1 MQRNVGITKRSFTG
15 LMLMVDSAQQIN
27 QVNHGLETL
36 DWVVIVVYM
45 LITIAIG
52 AFVAKHKSKNITDF
66 FVAGRSLP
74 WWLLGTSIAATWFA
88 TDAPLAVTALVRS
101 KGIYGNWLW
110 WYLGIGIMMM
120 VFFYA
125 KYWRRAEILTDA
137 ELIEMRYSGK
147 SASVLRGFTAAFYG
161 IFKNCITLGWVMLA
175 MLKFSQ
181 IMLGW
186 SAEFA
191 LVITCSYALIHTLL
205 SGIKGV
211 VILDMLHFSAGTIST
226 ILLAILILVQ
236 IGGPTELA
244 SQIASQPDAPA
255 GVMDMLPNLSHIGP
269 TEMVAFVCLIGILWL
284 GQAQGD
290 GYIVQR
296 LFSAKTEK
304 HAIKAS
310 LWFAVAGV
318 VILTWPWIVVG
329 LGSIVILPIS
339 EASEALL
346 ADPELAYPMMILEVL
361 PSGLK
366 GLLVAAFMA
375 AFMSTVDTHLCW
387 GGSYMVNDIYKR
399 FIKKEATPAHYLMV
413 SRIGITVLLLLS
425 AMAAWQMDSIAGAW
439 IYIIEIVSG
448 IAIILM
454 LRWFWWRINAWS
466 EITAMISALVLANG
480 HLIAMGAHKIG
491 WIGESLLIKINFWYN
506 DEHALIR
513 ATIILL
519 LCTAISLV
527 VTFMT
532 KPVEYGTLI
541 AFYKKVNP
549 KGWWSPVSSQM
560 TVNKVD
566 SEGNGKS
573 WMGFVLGVIFL
584 NSILFS
590 VGHAVLGRYL
600 YALALLIVGLV
611 SGWLTLQLVEKVKT
625 QE

>member
-1 MQRNVGITKRSFTG
+1 MG
-15 LMLMVDSAQQIN
+15 LAL
-27 QVNHGLETL
+27 L
-36 DWVVIVVYM
+36 DWAVIVGY
-45 LITIAIG
+45 LLLSIG
-52 AFVAKHKSKNITDF
+52 IGVFVVKHNSKNITDF
-66 FVAGRSLP
+66 FVAGRNLP

-110 WYLGIGIMMM
+110 WYLGTGIMMM

-125 KYWRRAEILTDA
+125 KYWRRSEILTDA
-137 ELIEMRYSGK
+137 EMIELRYSGR
-147 SASVLRGFTAAFYG
+147 SASILRGFTAAFFG
-161 IFKNCITLGWVMLA
+161 IFKNCISLGWIMLA
-175 MLKFSQ
+175 MLKFSN

-191 LVITCSYALIHTLL
+191 LGITLAFALLHTLS

-226 ILLAILILVQ
+226 IILAILVLVQ

-244 SQIASQPDAPA
+244 EQISARADAPA
-255 GVMDMLPNLSHIGP
+255 GVMDMLPDLSHIGP
-269 TEMVAFVCLIGILWL
+269 TEMIAFVCLIGILWL

-296 LFSAKTEK
+296 LFSAKNEK

-329 LGSIVILPIS
+329 LGSVVILPIS

-346 ADPELAYPMMILEVL
+346 ADPELAYPMMINEVL
-361 PSGLK
+361 PVGLR

-399 FIKKEATPAHYLMV
+399 FIRPDGNDRHYLLV
-413 SRIGITVLLLLS
+413 SRISIVLLLGLS
-425 AMAAWQMDSIAGAW
+425 AVAAWQMDSIAGAW

-466 EITAMISALVLANG
+466 EIASMLSALILANG
-480 HLIAMGAHKIG
+480 FLWIKWIHG
-491 WIGESLLIKINFWYN
+491 WGWVSDSVLEMINGWYHE
-506 DEHALIR
+506 DVALIR
-513 ATIILL
+513 ATVLL
-519 LCTAISLV
+519 VLCTAISIL
-527 VTFMT
+527 VTFLT
-532 KPVEYGTLI
+532 KPVDNATLLH
-541 AFYKKVNP
+541 FYTKVRP
-549 KGWWSPVSSQM
+549 KGWWGPIAKQVPDLVDRSSF
-560 TVNKVD
+560 K
-566 SEGNGKS
+566 GS
-573 WMGFVLGVIFL
+573 WLGFLFGVVFL

-590 VGHAVLGRYL
+590 VGHAVLGRYGSAFIL
-600 YALALLIVGLV
+600 MLVGAIC
-611 SGWLTLQLVEKVKT
+611 GWLTLKFVASTQT
-625 QE
+625 QEADANS

>member
-1 MQRNVGITKRSFTG
+1 M
-15 LMLMVDSAQQIN
+15 
-27 QVNHGLETL
+27 GLEFL
-36 DWVVIVVYM
+36 DWAVIFAY
-45 LITIAIG
+45 LLLAIG
-52 AFVAKHKSKNITDF
+52 LAFFVVKHKSKNITDF
-66 FVAGRSLP
+66 FVAGRNLP

-110 WYLGIGIMMM
+110 WYLGAGIMMM

-137 ELIEMRYSGK
+137 EMIELRYSGK
-147 SASVLRGFTAAFYG
+147 SASVLRGFTAAFFG
-161 IFKNCITLGWVMLA
+161 VFKNCISMGWVILA
-175 MLKFSQ
+175 MLKFSN

-191 LVITCSYALIHTLL
+191 LGITLTFALVHTLT

-211 VILDMLHFSAGTIST
+211 VILDMLHFSAGVIST
-226 ILLAILILVQ
+226 MILAVLVLIQV
-236 IGGPTELA
+236 GGPTALA
-244 SQIASQPDAPA
+244 TQIAARSDAPA
-255 GVMDMLPNLSHIGP
+255 GVLDMFPDLSHIGA
-269 TEMVAFVCLIGILWL
+269 TEMIAFVCLIGVLWL

-296 LFSAKTEK
+296 LFSARTEK

-346 ADPELAYPMMILEVL
+346 ADPELAYPMMINAVL
-361 PSGLK
+361 PVGLK

-375 AFMSTVDTHLCW
+375 AFMSTIDTHLCW

-399 FIKKEATPAHYLMV
+399 FMNTKGDDRHYLLV
-413 SRIGITVLLLLS
+413 SRVSIVLLLLLS
-425 AMAAWQMDSIAGAW
+425 AIAAWQMDSIAGAW

-466 EITAMISALVLANG
+466 EIASMVSALVLANG
-480 HLIAMGAHKIG
+480 FLWVKWMHSFG
-491 WIGESLLIKINFWYN
+491 WINDKALTVVNGWYQ
-506 DEHALIR
+506 DDVALIR
-513 ATIILL
+513 ATVILL
-519 LCTAISLV
+519 LCTVISLV
-527 VTFMT
+527 VTFVT
-532 KPVEYGTLI
+532 KPVDNEKLL
-541 AFYKKVNP
+541 AFYIKVRP
-549 KGWWSPVSSQM
+549 KGWWKPIAEQVPELVDKSSSR
-560 TVNKVD
+560 D
-566 SEGNGKS
+566 S
-573 WMGFVLGVIFL
+573 WLGFVFGVIFL

-590 VGHAVLGRYL
+590 VGHLVLGSYSI
-600 YALALLIVGLV
+600 ALVLILVGV
-611 SGWLTLQLVEKVKT
+611 VCGWITLKLVESAKT
-625 QE
+625 KEVS

>member
-1 MQRNVGITKRSFTG
+1 M
-15 LMLMVDSAQQIN
+15 
-27 QVNHGLETL
+27 GLETL
-36 DWVVIVVYM
+36 DWVVITIYM
-45 LITIAIG
+45 IITITVG
-52 AFVAKHKSKNITDF
+52 AVIARNKSKDITEF

-88 TDAPLAVTALVRS
+88 TDAPLAVTALVRT

-110 WYLGIGIMMM
+110 WYLGTGVMMM

-147 SASVLRGFTAAFYG
+147 SASVLRGFTAAFFG

-191 LVITCSYALIHTLL
+191 LIVTCGYALIHTLT

-236 IGGPTELA
+236 VGGPSELA
-244 SQIASQPDAPA
+244 AQIAARTDAPS
-255 GVMDMLPNLSHIGP
+255 GVLDMFPNLSHIGL
-269 TEMVAFVCLIGILWL
+269 TEMVGFTCLIGVLWL

-296 LFSAKTEK
+296 LFSAKNEK

-310 LWFAVAGV
+310 LWFAVAGII
-318 VILTWPWIVVG
+318 ILTWPWIVVG

-339 EASEALL
+339 EASSALQ
-346 ADPELAYPMMILEVL
+346 ADPELVYPMMILEVL
-361 PSGLK
+361 PTGLK
-366 GLLVAAFMA
+366 GLLVVSFMA

-387 GGSYMVNDIYKR
+387 GGSYIVNDIYKR
-399 FIKKEATPAHYLMV
+399 FIKKNATDSHYLLV
-413 SRIGITVLLLLS
+413 SRIGIVILLFLS
-425 AMAAWQMDSIAGAW
+425 AIAAWQMDSIAGAW

-466 EITAMISALVLANG
+466 EITSMIAALILANG
-480 HLIAMGAHKIG
+480 HIIVKGLYKMNLVH
-491 WIGESLLIKINFWYN
+491 ESFFEHINIWYN
-506 DEHALIR
+506 DDHALIR

-519 LCTAISLV
+519 SCTVISLI
-527 VTFMT
+527 VTYLT
-532 KPVEYGTLI
+532 KPVANETLV
-541 AFYKKVNP
+541 AFYKKVRP
-549 KGWWSPVSSQM
+549 KGWWGPIAVQVAPEMVASDKAR
-560 TVNKVD
+560 N
-566 SEGNGKS
+566 S
-573 WMGFVLGVIFL
+573 WIGFALGVVFL
-584 NSILFS
+584 NSLLFS
-590 VGHAVLGRYL
+590 VGHAVLGSYTISL
-600 YALALLIVGLV
+600 VLLVFGLV
-611 SGWLTLQLVEKVKT
+611 SGWFTIRLIEATKT
-625 QE
+625 Q

>member
-1 MQRNVGITKRSFTG
+1 M
-15 LMLMVDSAQQIN
+15 
-27 QVNHGLETL
+27 GLEFL
-36 DWVVIVVYM
+36 DWAVIFAY
-45 LITIAIG
+45 LLLAIG
-52 AFVAKHKSKNITDF
+52 LAFFVVKHKSKNITDF
-66 FVAGRSLP
+66 FVAGRNLP

-110 WYLGIGIMMM
+110 WYLGAGIMMM

-137 ELIEMRYSGK
+137 EMIELRYSGK
-147 SASVLRGFTAAFYG
+147 SASVLRGFTAAFFG
-161 IFKNCITLGWVMLA
+161 VFKNCISMGWVILA
-175 MLKFSQ
+175 MLKFSN

-191 LVITCSYALIHTLL
+191 LGITLTFALVHTLT

-211 VILDMLHFSAGTIST
+211 VILDMLHFSAGVIST
-226 ILLAILILVQ
+226 MILAVLVLIQV
-236 IGGPTELA
+236 GGPTALA
-244 SQIASQPDAPA
+244 TQIAARSDAPA
-255 GVMDMLPNLSHIGP
+255 GVLDMFPDLSHIGA
-269 TEMVAFVCLIGILWL
+269 TEMIAFVCLIGVLWL

-296 LFSAKTEK
+296 LFSARTEK

-346 ADPELAYPMMILEVL
+346 ADPELAYPMMINAVL
-361 PSGLK
+361 PVGLK

-375 AFMSTVDTHLCW
+375 AFMSTIDTHLCW

-399 FIKKEATPAHYLMV
+399 FMNTKGDDRHYLLV
-413 SRIGITVLLLLS
+413 SRVSIVLLLLLS
-425 AMAAWQMDSIAGAW
+425 AIAAWQMDSIAGAW

-466 EITAMISALVLANG
+466 EIASMVSALVLANG
-480 HLIAMGAHKIG
+480 FLWVKWMHSFG
-491 WIGESLLIKINFWYN
+491 WINDKALTVVNGWYQ
-506 DEHALIR
+506 DDVALIR
-513 ATIILL
+513 ATVILL
-519 LCTAISLV
+519 LCTVISLV
-527 VTFMT
+527 VTFVT
-532 KPVEYGTLI
+532 KPVDNEKLL
-541 AFYKKVNP
+541 AFYIKVRP
-549 KGWWSPVSSQM
+549 KGWWKPIAEQVPELVDKSSSW
-560 TVNKVD
+560 D
-566 SEGNGKS
+566 S
-573 WMGFVLGVIFL
+573 WLGFVFGVIFL

-590 VGHAVLGRYL
+590 VGHLVLGSYSI
-600 YALALLIVGLV
+600 ALVLILVGV
-611 SGWLTLQLVEKVKT
+611 VCGWITLKLVESAKT
-625 QE
+625 KEVS

>member
-1 MQRNVGITKRSFTG
+1 MG
-15 LMLMVDSAQQIN
+15 LAL
-27 QVNHGLETL
+27 L
-36 DWVVIVVYM
+36 DWAVIVGY
-45 LITIAIG
+45 LLLSIG
-52 AFVAKHKSKNITDF
+52 IGVFVVKHNSKNITDF
-66 FVAGRSLP
+66 FVAGRNLP

-110 WYLGIGIMMM
+110 WYLGTGIMMM

-125 KYWRRAEILTDA
+125 KYWRRSEILTDA
-137 ELIEMRYSGK
+137 EMIELRYSGR
-147 SASVLRGFTAAFYG
+147 SASILRGFTAAFFG
-161 IFKNCITLGWVMLA
+161 IFKNCISLGWIMLA
-175 MLKFSQ
+175 MLKFSN

-191 LVITCSYALIHTLL
+191 LGITLAFALLHTLS

-226 ILLAILILVQ
+226 IILAILVLVQ

-244 SQIASQPDAPA
+244 EQIAARSDAPA
-255 GVMDMLPNLSHIGP
+255 GVMDMLPDLSHIGP
-269 TEMVAFVCLIGILWL
+269 TEMIAFVCLIGILWL

-296 LFSAKTEK
+296 LFSAKNEK

-329 LGSIVILPIS
+329 LGSVVILPIS

-346 ADPELAYPMMILEVL
+346 ADPELAYPMMINEVL
-361 PSGLK
+361 PVGLR

-399 FIKKEATPAHYLMV
+399 FIRPDGNDRHYLLV
-413 SRIGITVLLLLS
+413 SRISIVLLLALS
-425 AMAAWQMDSIAGAW
+425 SVAAWQMDSIAGAW

-466 EITAMISALVLANG
+466 EIASMLSALILANG
-480 HLIAMGAHKIG
+480 FLWIKWIHRWG
-491 WIGESLLIKINFWYN
+491 WVNDSVLEMVNGWYHE
-506 DEHALIR
+506 DVALIR
-513 ATIILL
+513 ATVLL
-519 LCTAISLV
+519 VLCTAISIL

-532 KPVEYGTLI
+532 KPVDNATLLH
-541 AFYKKVNP
+541 FYTKVRP
-549 KGWWSPVSSQM
+549 KGWWGPIAKQVPDLVDRSSS
-560 TVNKVD
+560 K
-566 SEGNGKS
+566 GS
-573 WMGFVLGVIFL
+573 WLGFLIGVVFL

-590 VGHAVLGRYL
+590 VGHAVLGRYGSAFIL
-600 YALALLIVGLV
+600 MLVGAIC
-611 SGWLTLQLVEKVKT
+611 GWLTLKFVASTQT
-625 QE
+625 QEADANS

>member
-1 MQRNVGITKRSFTG
+1 MG
-15 LMLMVDSAQQIN
+15 LAL
-27 QVNHGLETL
+27 L
-36 DWVVIVVYM
+36 DWAVIVGY
-45 LITIAIG
+45 LLLSIAIG
-52 AFVAKHKSKNITDF
+52 VFVVKHNSKNITDF
-66 FVAGRSLP
+66 FVAGRNLP

-110 WYLGIGIMMM
+110 WYLGTGIMMM

-125 KYWRRAEILTDA
+125 KYWRRSEILTDA
-137 ELIEMRYSGK
+137 EMIELRYSGK
-147 SASVLRGFTAAFYG
+147 SASILRGFTAAFFG
-161 IFKNCITLGWVMLA
+161 IFKNCISLGWIMLA
-175 MLKFSQ
+175 MLKFSN

-191 LVITCSYALIHTLL
+191 LGITLAFALLHTLS

-226 ILLAILILVQ
+226 IILAILVLVQ

-244 SQIASQPDAPA
+244 EQIAARADAPA
-255 GVMDMLPNLSHIGP
+255 GVMDMLPDLSHIGL
-269 TEMVAFVCLIGILWL
+269 TEMIAFACLIGILWL

-296 LFSAKTEK
+296 LFSAKNEK

-329 LGSIVILPIS
+329 LGSVVILPIS

-346 ADPELAYPMMILEVL
+346 ADPELAYPMMINEVL
-361 PSGLK
+361 PVGLR

-399 FIKKEATPAHYLMV
+399 FIRSDGNDRHYLLV
-413 SRIGITVLLLLS
+413 SRISIVLLLGLS
-425 AMAAWQMDSIAGAW
+425 AVAAWQMDSIAGAW

-466 EITAMISALVLANG
+466 EIASMLSALILANG
-480 HLIAMGAHKIG
+480 FLWIKWIHG
-491 WIGESLLIKINFWYN
+491 WGWVNDSVLEMVNGWYHE
-506 DEHALIR
+506 DLALIR
-513 ATIILL
+513 ATVLL
-519 LCTAISLV
+519 VLCTAISIV

-532 KPVEYGTLI
+532 KPVDNATLLH
-541 AFYKKVNP
+541 FYTKVRP
-549 KGWWSPVSSQM
+549 KGWWGPIAKQVPDLVDRSS
-560 TVNKVD
+560 
-566 SEGNGKS
+566 SRGS
-573 WMGFVLGVIFL
+573 WLGFLFGVVFL

-590 VGHAVLGRYL
+590 VGHAVLGRYGSAIIL
-600 YALALLIVGLV
+600 MVIGAIC
-611 SGWLTLQLVEKVKT
+611 GWLTLKFVASTKT
-625 QE
+625 QEADANS

>member
-1 MQRNVGITKRSFTG
+1 M
-15 LMLMVDSAQQIN
+15 
-27 QVNHGLETL
+27 GLELL
-36 DWVVIVVYM
+36 DWIVIVGY
-45 LITIAIG
+45 LLLSIG
-52 AFVAKHKSKNITDF
+52 IGVFVVKHDSKNITDF
-66 FVAGRSLP
+66 FVAGRNLP

-88 TDAPLAVTALVRS
+88 TDAPLAVTALVRT

-110 WYLGIGIMMM
+110 WYLGTGIMMM

-137 ELIEMRYSGK
+137 EMIELRYSGR
-147 SASVLRGFTAAFYG
+147 SASILRGFTAGFFG
-161 IFKNCITLGWVMLA
+161 VFKNCISLGWIMLA
-175 MLKFSQ
+175 MLKFSN

-191 LVITCSYALIHTLL
+191 LGITLAFALIHTLT

-226 ILLAILILVQ
+226 IILAILVLVQ
-236 IGGPTELA
+236 VGGPTALGEQLA
-244 SQIASQPDAPA
+244 ASPDAPL
-255 GVMDMLPNLSHIGP
+255 GVLDMFPNMSHIDV
-269 TEMVAFVCLIGILWL
+269 TEMIAFVCLIGVLWL

-296 LFSAKTEK
+296 LFSAKNER

-339 EASEALL
+339 GAPEALL
-346 ADPELAYPMMILEVL
+346 ADPELAYPMMINEVL
-361 PSGLK
+361 PVGLR

-399 FIKKEATPAHYLMV
+399 FINEKASDNHYMLV
-413 SRIGITVLLLLS
+413 SRLSIVVLLLLS
-425 AMAAWQMDSIAGAW
+425 AVAAWQMDSIAGAW

-466 EITAMISALVLANG
+466 EITSMLSALILANG
-480 HLIAMGAHKIG
+480 FLWVQWLYKLG
-491 WIGESLLIKINFWYN
+491 WVSDSVLEIVNGWYHE
-506 DEHALIR
+506 DVALIR
-513 ATIILL
+513 STILLL
-519 LCTAISLV
+519 LCTTISIL

-532 KPVEYGTLI
+532 KPVNNDTLLK
-541 AFYKKVNP
+541 FYKKVRP
-549 KGWWSPVSSQM
+549 KGWWGPIAKQVPELVDKSS
-560 TVNKVD
+560 
-566 SEGNGKS
+566 SRES
-573 WMGFVLGVIFL
+573 WLGFLFGVVFL

-590 VGHAVLGRYL
+590 VGHAVLGGYTV
-600 YALALLIVGLV
+600 AIILLFIGFG
-611 SGWLTLQLVEKVKT
+611 SGWLTLKLVTSVKT
-625 QE
+625 QEASENF

>member
-1 MQRNVGITKRSFTG
+1 MGGYYLVYVRHHPYRHFYSQ
-15 LMLMVDSAQQIN
+15 N
-27 QVNHGLETL
+27 Q
-36 DWVVIVVYM
+36 
-45 LITIAIG
+45 
-52 AFVAKHKSKNITDF
+52 SKNISDF

-74 WWLLGTSIAATWFA
+74 WWMLGTSIAATWFA

-137 ELIEMRYSGK
+137 EFIEMRYSGK
-147 SASVLRGFTAAFYG
+147 SASALRGFTAAFFG
-161 IFKNCITLGWVMLA
+161 VFKNCITLGWVMLA

-191 LVITCSYALIHTLL
+191 LVITCGYALIHTLA

-211 VILDMLHFSAGTIST
+211 VILDLLHFSAGTIST

-236 IGGPTELA
+236 LGGPTELA
-244 SQIASQPDAPA
+244 TQIAARTDAPV
-255 GVMDMLPNLSHIGP
+255 GVLDMFPNPAHIGL
-269 TEMVAFVCLIGILWL
+269 TEMVAFTCLIGVLWL

-296 LFSAKTEK
+296 LFSAKNEN

-310 LWFAVAGV
+310 LWFAVAGI

-339 EASEALL
+339 EASAALL

-361 PSGLK
+361 PVGLK

-387 GGSYMVNDIYKR
+387 GGSYIVNDIYKR
-399 FIKKEATPAHYLMV
+399 FIKKEATASHYLLV
-413 SRIGITVLLLLS
+413 SRIGIVLLLILS
-425 AMAAWQMDSIAGAW
+425 ALAAWQMDSIAGAW

-448 IAIILM
+448 ISIILM

-466 EITAMISALVLANG
+466 EITSMISALVLANG
-480 HLIAMGAHKIG
+480 HLWGKGLYKMGWVSEASFQRLNI
-491 WIGESLLIKINFWYN
+491 WYHE
-506 DEHALIR
+506 DHALIR
-513 ATIILL
+513 ATLILL
-519 LCTAISLV
+519 ACTAISLI
-527 VTFMT
+527 VTYLT
-532 KPVEYGTLI
+532 KPVANETLV
-541 AFYKKVNP
+541 AFYKKVRP
-549 KGWWSPVSSQM
+549 KGWWGPIAAQVQ
-560 TVNKVD
+560 T
-566 SEGNGKS
+566 EEPKS
-573 WMGFVLGVIFL
+573 KDTRNSWAGFILGVIFL

-590 VGHAVLGRYL
+590 VGHAVLGS
-600 YALALLIVGLV
+600 YAIALLLLLVGLGT
-611 SGWLTLQLVEKVKT
+611 GWLTLQLIGSSET
-625 QE
+625 Q